1 MRRTKAIGWGLA
13 LACSCGLMTA
23 ASASAELPELGRC
36 VKVTAGTGAYTRANC
51 LPLSKTHTGEYE
63 WLPGPGG
70 NRAFKQTMSNP
81 VFETVNGNKLVCA
94 FVFVEGEF
102 TGPKTEKISTVV
114 GEGCNL
120 VGAKLSCQTSPLE
133 KGFIESTIPLIG
145 DLGPIPGGINPA
157 NPHLG
162 WDLKP
167 ESGSKI
173 IEFGCGEG
181 KAGVPVDTVE
191 LQGSVIGR
199 VIKTNLMQT
208 TFTVTYKQE
217 HGIQIPE
224 AFIGGEK
231 DTLTEILTPTANPL
245 EPKIEQVGLKT
256 GGELVPGEALEL
268 KAKA

>member
-1 MRRTKAIGWGLA
+1 MRRTKVIGWGLA

-36 VKVTAGTGAYTRANC
+36 VKVAPGTGGYKKPNC
-51 LPLSKTHTGEYE
+51 LPVSSTHTGEYE
-63 WLPGPGG
+63 WLPGPGE
-70 NRAFKQTMSNP
+70 NRGFKERLSNP
-81 VFETVNGNKLVCA
+81 TFETTGGGKITCSFL
-94 FVFVEGEF
+94 FIEGEI
-102 TGPKTEKISTVV
+102 TSAKTLKVSNVTIQ
-114 GEGCNL
+114 GCLL
-120 VGAKLSCQTSPLE
+120 VGPNLSCQSTGAQ
-133 KGFIESTIPLIG
+133 KGVIESTIPLIG

-181 KAGVPVDTVE
+181 KVPLETVE

-208 TFTVTYKQE
+208 TFTMIYKEE

-231 DTLTEILTPTANPL
+231 DTLTQITTPTTNPL
-245 EPKIEQVGLKT
+245 EPKIEQAGLKT